1 MSNNESIGEV
11 NYMTQ
16 TLGANEIDI
25 ELDRVRLLHETQQLR
40 HFASRNITWELLL
53 VIYELEGIGD
63 YGINDYIDK
72 LQTMK
77 TTRLTI
83 QNFVKD
89 RINEG
94 SLIVT
99 SSNKK
104 SRKTLLL
111 SQKLRDELEE
121 YFQWTTRINNSGIST
136 IRKEKVNRPN
146 LNGALQDERI

>member
-1 MSNNESIGEV
+1 MIAEV
-11 NYMTQ
+11 FYMPQ
-16 TLGANEIDI
+16 TLGANDI
-25 ELDRVRLLHETQQLR
+25 ELNRVRLLHETQQLR
-40 HFASRNITWELLL
+40 HFVSRSITWELLL

-89 RINEG
+89 RIHEG

-99 SSNKK
+99 SSNKR
-104 SRKTLLL
+104 SRKTLIL
-111 SQKLRDELEE
+111 SPKLREELEA
-121 YFQWTTRINNSGIST
+121 YFEWITEINSSVIST
-136 IRKEKVNRPN
+136 IRKETANRTT
-146 LNGALQDERI
+146 

>member
-1 MSNNESIGEV
+1 MSKNESIVEV
-11 NYMTQ
+11 FYMTQ
-16 TLGANEIDI
+16 TLGANEI

-40 HFASRNITWELLL
+40 HFVSRNITWELLL

-111 SQKLRDELEE
+111 SQKLRDELEA